1 MAAWPCAVRNDR
13 PIDEETIMTHRV
25 RLALIVAGLACPC
38 VPAAAQD
45 FQPPASGSGASSSGV
60 RFDLLGFSTRLGVD
74 LSGGGS
80 LVLGAAF
87 DVAQLWSPQVRLR
100 PSFEFSGSGT
110 STARHFALEVVYR
123 FQPDRAPAIPYVGIG
138 AGYFSQASTGRRTLW
153 PTLVMGFE
161 LALRPSF
168 NWLLEYHALDRL
180 GRHRFLVGLSTRG
193 GGGD

>member
-1 MAAWPCAVRNDR
+1 MIR
-13 PIDEETIMTHRV
+13 RV
-25 RLALIVAGLACPC
+25 RLALIVAGLACPSA
-38 VPAAAQD
+38 PAAAQD
-45 FQPPASGSGASSSGV
+45 FQPPASGSGSSSSGV
-60 RFDLLGFSTRLGVD
+60 RFDLLGFSTRVGAD

-100 PSFEFSGSGT
+100 PSLEFSGSGT
-110 STARHFALEVVYR
+110 GTARHFALEVVYR

-138 AGYFSQASTGRRTLW
+138 AGYFSQASTGRHTVW

-161 LALRPSF
+161 LAFRPSF

-180 GRHRFLVGLSTRG
+180 GRHRFLIGLSTRG